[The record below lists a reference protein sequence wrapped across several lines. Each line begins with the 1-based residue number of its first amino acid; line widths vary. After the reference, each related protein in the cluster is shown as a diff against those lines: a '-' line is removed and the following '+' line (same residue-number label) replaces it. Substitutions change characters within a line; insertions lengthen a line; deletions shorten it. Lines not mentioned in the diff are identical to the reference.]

1 MKLYDKS
8 TMDLAQAVQD
18 VLEGKAPVK
27 EMEMKYPHDMFDP
40 KTGKKEVAKDEAEH
54 KALDAKGYT
63 HEAPKEN
70 VAGPADLSVD
80 QNVKKV
86 QAKHGAVKKV
96 DLTPKSVQEAYN
108 EVLLVQAIQEARQ
121 LKDPKTEVLVVK
133 DGKVE
138 VINKTDLKKFMAK
151 GYGLA
156 EDDDQDLKL
165 DEAINPSDPASNYN
179 GKAQLKLAKY
189 LRKTTGAKGAYFDG
203 ASLVAS
209 MKSEYPSKTTV
220 SGALDPSKK
229 VTVQDLIDAI
239 KNIKESKEDEDMDEA
254 EMSAKQAAYRKVF
267 DAAMKKFGVKSPA
280 ELEGDKKKKFFDYVD
295 ANYDA
300 EGEVEEGVG
309 DFFNKAK
316 KAVKKGVDKVTGADK
331 KSKSANDAQAGATAA
346 LSKRA
351 RPGGKSG
358 GDRIKVLKDK
368 IAGAIAKSKAADKRG
383 DDDARDMWDEV
394 VYNAEQELAKV
405 QKKANEG
412 VSDFFNKAKNA
423 VKGKK
428 PAPNDAMKAP
438 TRKAIDITKAGIRNA
453 EEGLKK
459 AEQKFKDKKISK
471 ERMDELDDYY
481 QERLLKA
488 ETELKEL
495 EAKLKGLDKKLG
507 KTN

>member
-1 MKLYDKS
+1 MRLYDQS

-18 VLEGKAPVK
+18 VLEGKTTVK
-27 EMEMKYPHDMFDP
+27 EMKYPHDMFDP
-40 KTGKKEVAKDEAEH
+40 KTGKKEVAKDEAQH

-96 DLTPKSVQEAYN
+96 DLTPESVQEAYN
-108 EVLLVQAIQEARQ
+108 KSLVIQAIQEARQ

-133 DGKVE
+133 NGKVE
-138 VINKTDLKKFMAK
+138 VINKTDVKKFMAK
-151 GYGLA
+151 GYELA

-179 GKAQLKLAKY
+179 GRAQLKLAKY

-209 MKSEYPSKTTV
+209 MKSAYPSKTTV

-239 KNIKESKEDEDMDEA
+239 KNIKESKEDIAEA

-267 DAAMKKFGVKSPA
+267 DGAMKKFGVKSPA
-280 ELEGDKKKKFFDYVD
+280 ELKGDKKKEFFDYVD

-351 RPGGKSG
+351 RPGGDDGASDEKKRNI
-358 GDRIKVLKDK
+358 RIRMLKDK
-368 IAGAIAKSKAADKRG
+368 IANALEKSKAADKRD
-383 DDDARDMWDEV
+383 DDDAVDHWNEV
-394 VYNAEQELAKV
+394 EYNANSELEKL
-405 QKKANEG
+405 QANEG
-412 VSDFFNKAKNA
+412 VADLFNKAKKA
-423 VKGKK
+423 VKKGVDKVTGGDK
-428 PAPNDAMKAP
+428 NAKFTGDRIKNLKDKIKNAMEKSTAADKRDDEDARAHWDEV
-438 TRKAIDITKAGIRNA
+438 IYNA
-453 EEGLKK
+453 E
-459 AEQKFKDKKISK
+459 S
-471 ERMDELDDYY
+471 
-481 QERLLKA
+481 
-488 ETELKEL
+488 EL
-495 EAKLKGLDKKLG
+495 EDLQGE
-507 KTN
+507 

>member
-1 MKLYDKS
+1 MKLYDQS

-18 VLEGKAPVK
+18 VLEGKTTVK
-27 EMEMKYPHDMFDP
+27 EMKYPHDMFDP

-96 DLTPKSVQEAYN
+96 DLTPESVQEAYN
-108 EVLLVQAIQEARQ
+108 ESLVIQAIQEARQ
-121 LKDPKTEVLVVK
+121 LKDPKTEVLVFK
-133 DGKVE
+133 NGKVE
-138 VINKTDLKKFMAK
+138 VINKKDLKKFMAK

-165 DEAINPSDPASNYN
+165 DEAINPSDLASNYN
-179 GKAQLKLAKY
+179 GRAQLKLAKY

-209 MKSEYPSKTTV
+209 MKSAYPSKTTV

-239 KNIKESKEDEDMDEA
+239 KNIKESKEDMDEA

-280 ELEGDKKKKFFDYVD
+280 ELEDGKKKEFFDYVD

-300 EGEVEEGVG
+300 EGEVKEGVG

-316 KAVKKGVDKVTGADK
+316 SKVK
-331 KSKSANDAQAGATAA
+331 
-346 LSKRA
+346 
-351 RPGGKSG
+351 
-358 GDRIKVLKDK
+358 
-368 IAGAIAKSKAADKRG
+368 KAAD
-383 DDDARDMWDEV
+383 
-394 VYNAEQELAKV
+394 
-405 QKKANEG
+405 
-412 VSDFFNKAKNA
+412 A
-423 VKGKK
+423 VTGKK

-438 TRKAIDITKAGIRNA
+438 TRKLIDITKAGIRNA

-495 EAKLKGLDKKLG
+495 EAKLKELDKKLG